1 MARLAAVFF
10 IAYGMT
16 AGGVLFGGLAAVLS
30 RTPPVPFML
39 RLAEDLKY
47 WAVMAAVGGTI
58 TALRSLEEGVFG
70 GRPGELLKGLALLGA
85 AFLGAAFAAQHL
97 AWAFRDPPRG

>member
-1 MARLAAVFF
+1 LTRLITVFF

-16 AGGVLFGGLAAVLS
+16 VGGVLFGGLAAVLS
-30 RTPPVPFML
+30 RTPPVSFML

-85 AFLGAAFAAQHL
+85 AFLGATFAAQHL
-97 AWAFRDPPRG
+97 AWAFYDPPRR